1 MSHRVLGVLIVIG
14 LVVAGVTFVQFQ
26 RTYFWALLST
36 PMAGAYG
43 MSWTDLPSPEIRAEG
58 RARAHALFVEAVWTQ
73 RVSYTCAALSLAAIP
88 VAAWRNRR
96 DVRSWH
102 WLSFLGLGLL
112 IATATLGYL
121 ASLNGPRR
129 AGLLA
134 MVGLALAASVIDL
147 RRGKYGAPG
156 WPVAW
161 LTMLLSLLFGF
172 VLLSDA

>member
-1 MSHRVLGVLIVIG
+1 MSHRVLAVLIVIG
-14 LVVAGVTFVQFQ
+14 LVVAGVTYVQAQ

-43 MSWTDLPSPEIRAEG
+43 TSWADLPPPEIRAEG
-58 RARAHALFVEAVWTQ
+58 RARAQALHAEARWTA
-73 RVSYTCAALSLAAIP
+73 RVSFACAALSLAGIP

-102 WLSFLGLGLL
+102 WLSFLGVGLL
-112 IATATLGYL
+112 VATATLGYL
-121 ASLNGPRR
+121 TSLNGPRR

-134 MVGLALAASVIDL
+134 LVALALAACVLDL

-156 WPVAW
+156 RPVAW
-161 LTMLLSLLFGF
+161 VTLLLSLLFGF

>member
-1 MSHRVLGVLIVIG
+1 MIG
-14 LVVAGVTFVQFQ
+14 LVVAGVTYVHAQ

-43 MSWTDLPSPEIRAEG
+43 TSWADLPPPEIRAEG
-58 RARAHALFVEAVWTQ
+58 HARAKALHAEARWSL
-73 RVSYTCAALSLAAIP
+73 RVSLVCAALSLAGIP

-102 WLSFLGLGLL
+102 WLSFLGVGLL
-112 IATATLGYL
+112 VAAATIGYL
-121 ASLNGPRR
+121 VSLNGPRR

-134 MVGLALAASVIDL
+134 LVAVALAGAVIDL

-156 WPVAW
+156 RPVAW